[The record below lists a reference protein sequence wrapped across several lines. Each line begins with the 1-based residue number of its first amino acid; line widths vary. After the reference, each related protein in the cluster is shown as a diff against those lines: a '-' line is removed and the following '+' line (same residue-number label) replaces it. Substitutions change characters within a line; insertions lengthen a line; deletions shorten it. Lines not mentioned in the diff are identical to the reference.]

1 MNEWSSF
8 VKMRA
13 LVYALRSVADQASDS
28 PALDTNF
35 TSLTFTII
43 ISPSIIISIIIIT
56 ILSC

>member
-1 MNEWSSF
+1 
-8 VKMRA
+8 MRA
-13 LVYALRSVADQASDS
+13 LAYALRSVADQASDS

-43 ISPSIIISIIIIT
+43 ISPSIIISIIITT